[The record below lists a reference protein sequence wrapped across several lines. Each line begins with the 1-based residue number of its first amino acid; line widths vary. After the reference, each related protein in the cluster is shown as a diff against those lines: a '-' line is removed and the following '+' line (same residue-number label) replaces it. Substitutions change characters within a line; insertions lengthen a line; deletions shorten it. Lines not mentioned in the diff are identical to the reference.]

1 MAGGGGLLWFLL
13 KLKNR
18 KPETVERDD
27 KGLHYELVVDEGG
40 YKETISAST
49 DVVRLYQNGFVRR
62 SIHDVVSPVRD
73 PGVDSLSFQHR
84 GQRVHK
90 VTKETLEYF
99 WAPEYQDLILDE
111 VGRRAFSIERLSF
124 KQNNKWRLNDGT
136 QTLSVTMKDETF
148 QKKVDNNEISFAK
161 GDTLMCEL
169 RTMQWHSTDGIKS
182 SYEVLKVLKHIPA
195 RQLPLLDEPFA

>member
-1 MAGGGGLLWFLL
+1 M
-13 KLKNR
+13 N
-18 KPETVERDD
+18 
-27 KGLHYELVVDEGG
+27 YVVDEGG

-49 DVVRLYQNGFVRR
+49 DVVRLYQNGLVRR

-84 GQRVHK
+84 GQSVHK
-90 VTKETLEYF
+90 VTKENLEYF

-136 QTLSVTMKDETF
+136 QTLSVTMKDENIPKESRQQRDLF
-148 QKKVDNNEISFAK
+148 RK
-161 GDTLMCEL
+161 GRYAD
-169 RTMQWHSTDGIKS
+169 
-182 SYEVLKVLKHIPA
+182 V
-195 RQLPLLDEPFA
+195 